1 MYGLT
6 DSLLQGC
13 TDFTPTP
20 EAPVPFLSSDFDS
33 ALPLSYE
40 MPLDINGTGDSPNL
54 VEARNLCYHH
64 MDHVLS
70 SLMDNEFVSNQ
81 LGKNQVPIRS
91 EVSSPP
97 LDVESPECTLPV
109 STSSLAAHLDFQP
122 TNRKEIRTPGFHN
135 DHVNHHDISCYD
147 ENEHSSDPMLVT
159 TLSLQGISSP
169 TSPVFPP
176 DSRHSIPTKMATN
189 QDARRNET
197 GNRASEAMQANG
209 PSDSL
214 DPAHEASTNT
224 EMPQQSTEEVLS
236 NFWTFQEAQEFYRK
250 KLNNPR
256 AKSSRLP
263 LRHYLGVSSEDY
275 LKIRVSINHKNAY
288 AALHKGNSQ
297 DGAF

>member
-1 MYGLT
+1 M
-6 DSLLQGC
+6 
-13 TDFTPTP
+13 
-20 EAPVPFLSSDFDS
+20 
-33 ALPLSYE
+33 
-40 MPLDINGTGDSPNL
+40 
-54 VEARNLCYHH
+54 
-64 MDHVLS
+64 
-70 SLMDNEFVSNQ
+70 
-81 LGKNQVPIRS
+81 
-91 EVSSPP
+91 
-97 LDVESPECTLPV
+97 
-109 STSSLAAHLDFQP
+109 DFQP

-189 QDARRNET
+189 QDVRRNET

-214 DPAHEASTNT
+214 VPAHEASTNT
-224 EMPQQSTEEVLS
+224 EIPQQSTEEVLP

-263 LRHYLGVSSEDY
+263 LRHYLGASKEDY
-275 LKIRVSINHKNAY
+275 LNIRVSMQSKKCLRSAPQG
-288 AALHKGNSQ
+288 K
-297 DGAF
+297 

>member
-1 MYGLT
+1 MYGPT

-147 ENEHSSDPMLVT
+147 ENEH
-159 TLSLQGISSP
+159 LSLI
-169 TSPVFPP
+169 
-176 DSRHSIPTKMATN
+176 HI
-189 QDARRNET
+189 
-197 GNRASEAMQANG
+197 
-209 PSDSL
+209 
-214 DPAHEASTNT
+214 
-224 EMPQQSTEEVLS
+224 
-236 NFWTFQEAQEFYRK
+236 
-250 KLNNPR
+250 
-256 AKSSRLP
+256 
-263 LRHYLGVSSEDY
+263 
-275 LKIRVSINHKNAY
+275 
-288 AALHKGNSQ
+288 
-297 DGAF
+297 

>member
-1 MYGLT
+1 MYGPT

-97 LDVESPECTLPV
+97 L
-109 STSSLAAHLDFQP
+109 SLIH
-122 TNRKEIRTPGFHN
+122 I
-135 DHVNHHDISCYD
+135 
-147 ENEHSSDPMLVT
+147 
-159 TLSLQGISSP
+159 
-169 TSPVFPP
+169 
-176 DSRHSIPTKMATN
+176 
-189 QDARRNET
+189 
-197 GNRASEAMQANG
+197 
-209 PSDSL
+209 
-214 DPAHEASTNT
+214 
-224 EMPQQSTEEVLS
+224 
-236 NFWTFQEAQEFYRK
+236 
-250 KLNNPR
+250 
-256 AKSSRLP
+256 
-263 LRHYLGVSSEDY
+263 
-275 LKIRVSINHKNAY
+275 
-288 AALHKGNSQ
+288 
-297 DGAF
+297 